1 MTTVMAVVDLMTT
14 NKDLLTES
22 VKKLLKI
29 NILNEAEEDEAEADA
44 GTDSAEDSSS
54 EETPEDNIDN
64 ETEEESSEEE
74 NTEEEEPE
82 ETEDEGGEP
91 SEEETPEG
99 DDTGEETP
107 EEEPEPEKPKETNSD
122 KYLKLQIFN
131 ELNKI
136 IEVSNKFKDIIN
148 EKNLSKFDGKEKE
161 EMTVATIDA
170 TNDLD
175 KLIDSINL
183 FNNKFIN
190 NIDAD
195 KCEKLYKRFEDT
207 YKEIFNNYLKLY
219 NRNSK

>member
-1 MTTVMAVVDLMTT
+1 MTT

-29 NILNEAEEDEAEADA
+29 NILNEAEDDET
-44 GTDSAEDSSS
+44 GNNTDSAEDSSN
-54 EETPEDNIDN
+54 EETPEDNTDN
-64 ETEEESSEEE
+64 ENEEEESPEEE

-82 ETEDEGGEP
+82 ENSEETEDTEEEP
-91 SEEETPEG
+91 SEEESPEG
-99 DDTGEETP
+99 EETGEEVP
-107 EEEPEPEKPKETNSD
+107 EEESEPEKPKETNSD

-148 EKNLSKFDGKEKE
+148 EKNLSQFDGKEKE
-161 EMTVATIDA
+161 EMTIVTIDT
-170 TNDLD
+170 TNDLE

-219 NRNSK
+219 KRNTK